1 MLSAHKSIDD
11 IPVSPFLL
19 KITLLSSM
27 GIFMDGYVLTI
38 YSIAIIYMKNYFH
51 LYSGTPFYVYYI
63 AFMGSSLFIGMFFG
77 SILLG
82 NLSDKYGRKKIY
94 EYDLVITL
102 IFLILSGISTTILEF
117 IIFEVLAGIGIGA
130 DYPISSSIQAE
141 FSPKNKRGEFLVF
154 NIFSWTLGGVALL
167 LVAIPVILYTPVA
180 INWRIL
186 YLTGAVIPFFV
197 ILSRRNLPES
207 PFWLTSKGKYD
218 MAMESSN
225 EVSNSVGIKI
235 DELPSVEKGNS
246 KIKGLFSKKYLY
258 YTIFVS
264 IAWFS
269 YDVSSYGVWEYTPS
283 AFAFNNSN
291 IVMVVLATLLE
302 ELPVFIGF
310 LICIYFVEKT
320 GRRSLELIGFGGAA
334 LSLFIFAII
343 SDFIAV
349 ALLLTFFS
357 FAIMHLF
364 HNLGPT
370 NLTYDYPAEIF
381 PTRIRGTAMGFATS
395 ISRIGA
401 IVGTIAFPIILF
413 TLPFTYVLLFL
424 VIFEIIGFSVTY
436 KFAPETKGKSLD

>member
-246 KIKGLFSKKYLY
+246 KIKDLFSKKYLY

>member
-1 MLSAHKSIDD
+1 MMSVHKRIDE

-38 YSIAIIYMKNYFH
+38 YSIAILYMKNYFG
-51 LYSGTPFYVYYI
+51 LVSGTPFYVYYI

-77 SILLG
+77 SIILG
-82 NLSDKYGRKKIY
+82 HLSDKYGRKKIY
-94 EYDLVITL
+94 EYDLIITMV
-102 IFLILSGISTTILEF
+102 FLLLSGFSTNIIEF
-117 IIFEVLAGIGIGA
+117 IIFEILAGVGIGA

-141 FSPKNKRGEFLVF
+141 FSPKKNRGKFLVF

-167 LVAIPVILYTPVA
+167 LVAIPVILYVPVN

-186 YLTGAVIPFFV
+186 YITGAIIPLFV

-207 PFWLTSKGKYD
+207 PFWLAGKGKSQD
-218 MAMESSN
+218 AIKSSN
-225 EVSNSVGIKI
+225 IVSESIGIKV
-235 DELPSVEKGNS
+235 DEIPDVEKGDS
-246 KIKGLFSKKYLY
+246 RIRDLFSKKYLY

-283 AFAFNNSN
+283 AFAYSNSN

-310 LICIYFVEKT
+310 LICIYYVEKT
-320 GRRSLELIGFGGAA
+320 GRRNLELLGFGGAA
-334 LSLFIFAII
+334 VSLALFAIY
-343 SDFIAV
+343 SDFVAV

-357 FAIMHLF
+357 FATMHLF

-401 IVGTIAFPIILF
+401 ITGTIVFPIILF

-424 VIFEIIGFSVTY
+424 VVFELIGFTVTY
-436 KFAPETKGKSLD
+436 KFAPEPKNKALD

>member
-1 MLSAHKSIDD
+1 MLTVHKKVDEL
-11 IPVSPFLL
+11 PVTPFLL

-27 GIFMDGYVLTI
+27 GIFMDGYVLSI
-38 YSIAIIYMKNYFH
+38 YSIAILYMRNYFH
-51 LYSGTPFYVYYI
+51 LIAGTPFYVYYI
-63 AFMGSSLFIGMFFG
+63 ALMGSSIFIGMFFG
-77 SILLG
+77 SIALG

-94 EYDLVITL
+94 EYDLIITL
-102 IFLILSGISTTILEF
+102 IFLIFTGISTNVTEF
-117 IIFEVLAGIGIGA
+117 IIFEILAGIGIGA

-141 FSPKNKRGEFLVF
+141 FSPKSTRGRFLVF

-167 LVAIPVILYTPVA
+167 LIAIPVILYTPIS

-186 YLTGAVIPFFV
+186 YLTGAIIPFLV

-207 PFWLTSKGKYD
+207 PFWLTTKGRDSEALK
-218 MAMESSN
+218 SSN
-225 EVSNSVGIKI
+225 DLGKSAGIEVN
-235 DELPSVEKGNS
+235 ELPSVEKGTS
-246 KIKGLFSKKYLY
+246 KIRDLFSKKYLY

-283 AFAFNNSN
+283 AFAYSNSN

-302 ELPVFIGF
+302 DLPVFIGF
-310 LICIYFVEKT
+310 LICMYYVEKT
-320 GRRSLELIGFGGAA
+320 GRKDLQLLGFGGAA
-334 LSLFIFAII
+334 VSLSVFAAL
-343 SDFIAV
+343 SNYV
-349 ALLLTFFS
+349 ALGLLITFFS

-364 HNLGPT
+364 HNMGPT

-395 ISRIGA
+395 VSRIGA
-401 IVGTIAFPIILF
+401 ITGTIIFPVLLF
-413 TLPFTYVLLFL
+413 TLPFTDVLIFL

-436 KFAPETKGKSLD
+436 LLAPEPMNKSLD

>member
-1 MLSAHKSIDD
+1 MLSVHKRIDEL
-11 IPVSPFLL
+11 PVSPFLL

-27 GIFMDGYVLTI
+27 GIFMDGYVLSI
-38 YSIAIIYMKNYFH
+38 YSIAILYMRDYFH
-51 LYSGTPFYVYYI
+51 LVSGTPFYVYYI

-77 SILLG
+77 SIILG

-94 EYDLVITL
+94 EYDLIITMV
-102 IFLILSGISTTILEF
+102 FLIMSGISTNILEF
-117 IIFEVLAGIGIGA
+117 IIFEILAGVGIGA

-141 FSPKNKRGEFLVF
+141 FSPKNKRGKFLVF
-154 NIFSWTLGGVALL
+154 NIFSWTIGGVVLL
-167 LVAIPVILYTPVA
+167 LVAIPVILYIPAA

-186 YLTGAVIPFFV
+186 YLTGAIIPFFV

-207 PFWLTSKGKYD
+207 PFWLTGKGKD
-218 MAMESSN
+218 SEALKSSN
-225 EVSNSVGIKI
+225 YLGKSAGMEV
-235 DELPSVEKGNS
+235 DELPVVESGNS
-246 KIKGLFSKKYLY
+246 KIRDLFSKKYLY

-264 IAWFS
+264 VAWFS

-283 AFAFNNSN
+283 AFAFSNSN
-291 IVMVVLATLLE
+291 IIMVVLATLLE

-320 GRRSLELIGFGGAA
+320 GRRELEIIGFAGAA
-334 LSLFIFAII
+334 ISLFIFAIV

-357 FAIMHLF
+357 FVMMHLF

-381 PTRIRGTAMGFATS
+381 PTRIRGTAMGFAAS
-395 ISRIGA
+395 VSRIGA
-401 IVGTIAFPIILF
+401 ITGTIVFPIILF

-424 VIFEIIGFSVTY
+424 VVFEVIGFSVTY
-436 KFAPETKGKSLD
+436 KFAPEPMGKSLN

>member
-1 MLSAHKSIDD
+1 MLSVHKKIDE

-38 YSIAIIYMKNYFH
+38 YSIAILYMENYFNLH
-51 LYSGTPFYVYYI
+51 SGTPFYVYYI

-77 SILLG
+77 SIILG

-94 EYDLVITL
+94 EYDLIITMV
-102 IFLILSGISTTILEF
+102 FLILTGLSTTIIEF
-117 IIFEVLAGIGIGA
+117 IIFEILAGVGIGA

-141 FSPKNKRGEFLVF
+141 FSPKNKRGKFLVF
-154 NIFSWTLGGVALL
+154 NIFSWALGGVALL
-167 LVAIPVILYTPVA
+167 LIAIPVILYVPVS
-180 INWRIL
+180 INWRVL
-186 YLTGAVIPFFV
+186 YLTGAIIPFFV

-207 PFWLTSKGKYD
+207 PFWLSGKGEYD
-218 MAMESSN
+218 KALISSN
-225 EVSNSVGIKI
+225 IVSNSIGMKI
-235 DELPSVEKGNS
+235 DEVPSIEKGNS
-246 KIKGLFSKKYLY
+246 KIKDLFSKKYLY
-258 YTIFVS
+258 YTLFVS

-283 AFAFNNSN
+283 VFVNSNSN

-320 GRRSLELIGFGGAA
+320 GRRNLEILGFAGAA
-334 LSLFIFAII
+334 LSLFIFAIA
-343 SDFIAV
+343 SDYIAIG
-349 ALLLTFFS
+349 LLLTFFS
-357 FAIMHLF
+357 FATMHLF

-395 ISRIGA
+395 VSRIGA

-413 TLPFTYVLLFL
+413 TLPFKYVLLFL
-424 VIFEIIGFSVTY
+424 VIFELIGFTVTY
-436 KFAPETKGKSLD
+436 KFAPEPKGKSLD

>member
-1 MLSAHKSIDD
+1 MLSAHKKIDE

-38 YSIAIIYMKNYFH
+38 YSIAILYMKDYFH
-51 LYSGTPFYVYYI
+51 LYAGTPFYIYYI

-77 SILLG
+77 SIILG
-82 NLSDKYGRKKIY
+82 NISDKYGRKKIY
-94 EYDLVITL
+94 EYDLIIAM
-102 IFLILSGISTTILEF
+102 IFLILSGISTTIIEF
-117 IIFEVLAGIGIGA
+117 ITFEILAGIGIGA

-141 FSPKNKRGEFLVF
+141 FSPKDKRGKFLVF

-167 LVAIPVILYTPVA
+167 LIAIPVILYVPVA
-180 INWRIL
+180 VNWRVL
-186 YLTGAVIPFFV
+186 YLTGAIIPFFV

-207 PFWLTSKGKYD
+207 PFWLAGKGEYD
-218 MAMESSN
+218 RALKSSN
-225 EVSNSVGIKI
+225 EVSDSIGMKI
-235 DELPSVEKGNS
+235 DRLPSVENGNS
-246 KIKGLFSKKYLY
+246 KIGDLFSKKYLY

-283 AFAFNNSN
+283 AFAFSNSN
-291 IVMVVLATLLE
+291 IIMVVLATLLE

-320 GRRSLELIGFGGAA
+320 GRRELEIIGFAGAA
-334 LSLFIFAII
+334 ISLFIFAIV

-357 FAIMHLF
+357 FVMMHLF

-381 PTRIRGTAMGFATS
+381 PTRIRGTAMGFAAS
-395 ISRIGA
+395 VSRIGA
-401 IVGTIAFPIILF
+401 ITGTIVFPIILF

-424 VIFEIIGFSVTY
+424 VVFEVIGFSVTY
-436 KFAPETKGKSLD
+436 KFAPEPMGKSLN